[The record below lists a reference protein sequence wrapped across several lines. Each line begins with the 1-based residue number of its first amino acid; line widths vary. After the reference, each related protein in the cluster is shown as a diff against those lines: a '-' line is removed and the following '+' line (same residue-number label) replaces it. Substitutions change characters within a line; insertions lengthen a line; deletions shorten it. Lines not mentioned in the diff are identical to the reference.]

1 MLVVKVLYLW
11 VKTFKLAFEIK
22 KGASYGKKDLCGI
35 IKMET
40 GGGRKDRFA
49 DRRGASGREKL
60 YC

>member
-35 IKMET
+35 IKSGKVILLKNLP
-40 GGGRKDRFA
+40 GGNIKIIFC
-49 DRRGASGREKL
+49 L
-60 YC
+60 TLTV